1 MVFVAK
7 NPVDGLYAFDMPLV
21 CDTILSLLQIAFA
34 VLAKLLY
41 ALVVLRQFNGPFSM
55 SGVLI
60 NLYIMNHWI
69 ACLTICQIAFINTN
83 MLISENV
90 GFVISV
96 YQIISRDT

>member
-41 ALVVLRQFNGPFSM
+41 AFVVLRQFNGPFSM
-55 SGVLI
+55 LGVMI
-60 NLYIMNHWI
+60 NLI
-69 ACLTICQIAFINTN
+69 
-83 MLISENV
+83 
-90 GFVISV
+90 
-96 YQIISRDT
+96 